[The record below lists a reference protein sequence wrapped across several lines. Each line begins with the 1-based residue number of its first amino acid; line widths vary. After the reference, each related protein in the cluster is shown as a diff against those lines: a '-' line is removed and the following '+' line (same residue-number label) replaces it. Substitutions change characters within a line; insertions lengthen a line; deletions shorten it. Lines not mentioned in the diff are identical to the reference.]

1 MKCEA
6 CRIRPAMKDDILC
19 QECSALYVALRS
31 AGDKTGKDTGPT
43 IETAIVLAGGLG
55 QRLQPFTNDRPKA
68 MVDVAGKPLLY
79 WVLRWLRRNQV
90 RRVVIGVAYRGDKIM
105 EYFGDGEPV
114 DLEIKYS
121 NHTIEG
127 GTVEGFRLAIERH
140 VKDKTFFAMN
150 GDELTSVR
158 LQELAAFHSLHKAT
172 ATIAVSP
179 LRSPFGVIDTEGPD
193 VVAFREKATIDS
205 VSVSIGV
212 YVFQNEILDYLP
224 RTGQIEKTTF
234 PRLAAERKLK
244 AYRHNGFWMT
254 VNTAKDLGEVQ
265 EELLKGDDVLCPS
278 Y

>member
-1 MKCEA
+1 MA
-6 CRIRPAMKDDILC
+6 LQDTSPA
-19 QECSALYVALRS
+19 
-31 AGDKTGKDTGPT
+31 

-79 WVLRWLRRNQV
+79 WVLRWLRMNQV
-90 RRVVIGVAYRGDKIM
+90 RRVVIGVAYRGEKII
-105 EYFGDGEPV
+105 EYFGNGEPL

-121 NHTIEG
+121 THTIEG

-150 GDELTSVR
+150 GDEITSVK
-158 LQELAAFHSLHKAT
+158 LQELAEFHRGQEAI

-179 LRSPFGVIDTEGPD
+179 LRSPYGVIDTEGSD
-193 VVAFREKATIDS
+193 IVAFREKAMIES

-224 RTGQIEKTTF
+224 RIGQIEKTTF
-234 PRLAAERKLK
+234 PRLAAQRKLK

-254 VNTAKDLGEVQ
+254 VNTAKDLSEAQ
-265 EELLKGDDVLCPS
+265 KELLKGEDVLCQS